1 MANKLYEVL
10 ESRILLLD
18 GGFGTMVQQYGFTEE
33 DYRGERFRDWN
44 VLLKGCNDLLAVTR
58 PGAVREI
65 HVKYLQAGADIIE
78 TDSFNANAVS
88 LADYGLEAYAYEIS
102 RAAAGVA
109 RSAADEFT
117 ARNPL
122 KPRFVAGSMGPTNRT
137 ASMSADVGNP
147 AAREVTFTQLAEAY
161 TEQARGLVDGG
172 ADVLL
177 VETVFDTLNA
187 KAALYAI
194 DTLAAQLGR
203 AIPVMI
209 SGTLADASGRTLSG
223 QTVEAFYASVSHARL
238 LSVGFNCAYGAR
250 QLMPYLERLAAV
262 AEFRISA
269 HPNAGLPN
277 VMGGYDETPEMFA
290 RDVGE
295 YMRRG
300 LVNIVGGCCGT
311 TPAHIFELAK
321 IAGNYAPRPVPAPK
335 HVTTLSGLEPLRI
348 VPEANFVNV
357 GERTNVAGSAKFA
370 RLIREGNY
378 EEALSVA
385 RAQVDAGA
393 QIVDVCMD
401 DGLIDG
407 AEAMRTF
414 LNLMASEPEIARVP
428 AMIDSSKWEVLVAG
442 LQVTQGKAVVNSISL
457 KEGEAEFLRR
467 AQEIH
472 RYGAAAVVM
481 LFDERGQADTYER
494 KTEVASVAR
503 AQVDAGA
510 QIVDVCM
517 DDGLIDGAEAMRTFL
532 NLMASEPEI
541 ARVPAMI
548 DSSKWEVLVA
558 GLQVTQGKAVVNS
571 ISLKEG
577 EAEFLRRAQEIHRY
591 GAAAV
596 VMLFDERGQAD
607 TYERK
612 TEVASRAYKLLTD
625 AGFPAEDII
634 FDPNVLAVA
643 TGIPEH
649 DSYAKAFIDATRW
662 IKHNLPH
669 AKVSGGV
676 SNLSFAFRGN
686 NAVREA
692 MHSAFLYHAIRAG
705 MDMGIVNPQMVRV
718 YSEIEPELLERVEDV
733 ILCRRPDAAE
743 RLTEYAQQVRTV
755 AQTQPQAPDAWRAGT
770 LGERIG
776 HAMLKGVADFI
787 EQDALEGYETLGS
800 PMAVIDTLLMP
811 AMEHVGTLF
820 GEGKMFLPQVVKT
833 ARVMKRA
840 VAALTPYIEQGA
852 AGVSNRAGK
861 VLIATVKG
869 DVHDIGKNIVA
880 VVMACNG
887 YEIKDL
893 GVMVESQRIVDEAVA
908 WGADCICLSGLIT
921 PSLDEMAHVCEE
933 LERRALR
940 IPVIIGGATTS
951 DLHTAVKIAPVYA
964 GVVVHSPNASR
975 NSQILAQLLGSDGA
989 LYADK
994 VRTGQQAMRS
1004 EYEHAERTRNLIPIA
1019 EARKA
1024 RKGATPHRPVVP
1036 AHPGRMVFPDF
1047 DVADAEPYIDW
1058 NFFFPAWGL
1067 KGRYPEILDHPEK
1080 GEEAR
1085 KVFADAQAL
1094 LARIRD
1100 ERLLTLQAAVGIFP
1114 ARSEGDD
1121 IWITDPKGREHRLA
1135 MLRNQTRGQENLSLA
1150 DFIAP
1155 KGDWIG
1161 CFAVTA
1167 GIGLKELCEK
1177 FRAAGDD
1184 YNAIMAKLLA
1194 DRLTEAFAE
1203 AVHSFVRRQMW
1214 GYETG
1219 EAPTPRQVIRGEYR
1233 GRRMAF
1239 GYPAS
1244 PDHSLKREVFDL
1256 LAAELTTGMKL
1267 TENYMVD
1274 PGEALCGLL
1283 LADADYFSVGTVDTE
1298 QLLDYARRLG
1308 LDVELVKKLIPHN
1321 I

>member
-1 MANKLYEVL
+1 MANTLYKAL

-18 GGFGTMVQQYGFTEE
+18 GGFGTMVQQYGLTEE
-33 DYRGERFRDWN
+33 DYRGERFRDWT
-44 VLLKGCNDLLAVTR
+44 VQLKGCNDLLALTR
-58 PGAVREI
+58 PDAVREI

-102 RAAAGVA
+102 RAAAAVA

-137 ASMSADVGNP
+137 ASMSADVANP
-147 AAREVTFTQLAEAY
+147 ASREVTFAYLAEAY
-161 TEQARGLVDGG
+161 TDQARGLMDGG
-172 ADVLL
+172 ADILL
-177 VETVFDTLNA
+177 VETIFDTLNA

-194 DTLAAQLGR
+194 NTLAAKLGR
-203 AIPVMI
+203 EIPVMV

-223 QTVEAFYASVSHARL
+223 QTVEAFCASMSHARL
-238 LSVGFNCAYGAR
+238 LSIGFNCAYGAR
-250 QLMPYLERLAAV
+250 ELLPYLERLAET

-290 RDVGE
+290 EDVGE

-311 TPAHIFELAK
+311 TPAHIFELSK
-321 IAGNYAPRPVPAPK
+321 IAGNYAPRPLPAPK
-335 HVTTLSGLEPLRI
+335 HITTLSGLEPLRI
-348 VPEANFVNV
+348 VPEANFVNI

-407 AEAMRTF
+407 VQAMRTF

-428 AMIDSSKWEVLVAG
+428 TMIDSSKWEVLVAG
-442 LQVTQGKAVVNSISL
+442 LEVTQGKAVVNSISL

-467 AQEIH
+467 AREIH
-472 RYGAAAVVM
+472 RFGAAAVVM
-481 LFDERGQADTYER
+481 LFDERGQADTCSR
-494 KTEVASVAR
+494 KIEVA
-503 AQVDAGA
+503 G
-510 QIVDVCM
+510 
-517 DDGLIDGAEAMRTFL
+517 
-532 NLMASEPEI
+532 
-541 ARVPAMI
+541 
-548 DSSKWEVLVA
+548 
-558 GLQVTQGKAVVNS
+558 
-571 ISLKEG
+571 
-577 EAEFLRRAQEIHRY
+577 
-591 GAAAV
+591 
-596 VMLFDERGQAD
+596 
-607 TYERK
+607 
-612 TEVASRAYKLLTD
+612 RAYHLLTD

-634 FDPNVLAVA
+634 FDPNILAVA

-649 DSYAKAFIDATRW
+649 DGYAKAFIDATRW
-662 IKHNLPH
+662 IKENLPH

-733 ILCRRPDAAE
+733 ILCRRADAAE
-743 RLTEYAQQVRTV
+743 RLTEYAQQVRTI
-755 AQTQPQAPDAWRAGT
+755 AQTQPQAPDAWRSGT
-770 LGERIG
+770 LEERIG
-776 HAMLKGVADFI
+776 HAMLKGVADYV
-787 EQDALEGYETLGS
+787 EQDALEGYQALGN

-811 AMEHVGTLF
+811 AMERVGTLF

-840 VAALTPYIEQGA
+840 VAALTPYIEQGTAGA
-852 AGVSNRAGK
+852 ASSAGK

-933 LERRALR
+933 LERRSLR

-975 NSQILAQLLGSDGA
+975 NSQILAQLLGPDGE

-994 VRTGQQAMRS
+994 IRAEQQALRS
-1004 EYEHAERTRNLIPIA
+1004 EYQRAERTRNLVPLDQ
-1019 EARKA
+1019 ARKSRENA
-1024 RKGATPHRPVVP
+1024 AAHRPVVP

-1047 DVADAEPYIDW
+1047 DVADTEPYIDW

-1067 KGRYPEILDHPEK
+1067 KGRYPEILDHPER
-1080 GEEAR
+1080 GAEAR
-1085 KVFADAQAL
+1085 KLFADAQAL

-1121 IWITDPKGREHRLA
+1121 ILVTDPKGREHRLA
-1135 MLRNQTRGQENLSLA
+1135 MLRNQTRGQENRSLA

-1155 KGDWIG
+1155 DGDWIG

-1167 GIGLKELCEK
+1167 GIGLKELAEK

-1203 AVHSFVRRQMW
+1203 AVHVFVRRQMW
-1214 GYETG
+1214 GYEQD
-1219 EAPTPRQVIRGEYR
+1219 EAPAPAQVVRGEYR

-1267 TENYMVD
+1267 TENYMID

-1283 LADADYFSVGTVDTE
+1283 FADADYFCVGAIDTE
-1298 QLLDYARRLG
+1298 QLLDYARRRG
-1308 LDVELVKKLIPHN
+1308 MDAGQIRKLIPHN

>member
-494 KTEVASVAR
+494 KTEVAS
-503 AQVDAGA
+503 
-510 QIVDVCM
+510 
-517 DDGLIDGAEAMRTFL
+517 
-532 NLMASEPEI
+532 
-541 ARVPAMI
+541 
-548 DSSKWEVLVA
+548 
-558 GLQVTQGKAVVNS
+558 
-571 ISLKEG
+571 
-577 EAEFLRRAQEIHRY
+577 
-591 GAAAV
+591 
-596 VMLFDERGQAD
+596 
-607 TYERK
+607 
-612 TEVASRAYKLLTD
+612 RAYKLLTD

-692 MHSAFLYHAIRAG
+692 MHSVFLYHAIAAG
-705 MDMGIVNPQMVRV
+705 MDMGIVNPQLLQV
-718 YSEIEPELLERVEDV
+718 YSDIEPALLERVEDV
-733 ILCRRPDAAE
+733 VLCRRADAAE
-743 RLTEYAQQVRTV
+743 RLIDYAQHLRTDTAAEGAAHEEAWRTRPLPERIEYALLRGVTDHIE
-755 AQTQPQAPDAWRAGT
+755 TDT
-770 LGERIG
+770 LEAYR
-776 HAMLKGVADFI
+776 
-787 EQDALEGYETLGS
+787 ELGD
-800 PMAVIDTLLMP
+800 PMQVIDRLLMR
-811 AMEHVGTLF
+811 AMARVGELF
-820 GEGKMFLPQVVKT
+820 GQGKMFLPQVVKS

-840 VAALTPYIEQGA
+840 VGVLTPYIEQNA
-852 AGVSNRAGK
+852 AGRNSAGK
-861 VLIATVKG
+861 VIVATVKG

-887 YEIKDL
+887 YEIRDL
-893 GVMVESQRIVDEAVA
+893 GVMVEAQRIVDEAAA
-908 WGADCICLSGLIT
+908 WGADAICLSGLIT
-921 PSLDEMAHVCEE
+921 PSLDEMIHVVEE
-933 LERRALR
+933 AERRSLH
-940 IPVIIGGATTS
+940 IPFIIGGATTS
-951 DLHTAVKIAPVYA
+951 DLHTAVKIAPCTAAPVIHSRDASENNRILAALLGPDREIYVA
-964 GVVVHSPNASR
+964 GVQAR
-975 NSQILAQLLGSDGA
+975 
-989 LYADK
+989 
-994 VRTGQQAMRS
+994 QQRLRDD
-1004 EYEHAERTRNLIPIA
+1004 YLRRERLRNLIPVADARRNRRPRPASQIA
-1019 EARKA
+1019 
-1024 RKGATPHRPVVP
+1024 P
-1036 AHPGRMVFPDF
+1036 AAHTGRLVFPDF
-1047 DVADAEPYIDW
+1047 DIADVEPFIDW

-1067 KGRYPEILDHPEK
+1067 KGRCPDLFDHPER
-1080 GEEAR
+1080 GDEAR
-1085 KVFADAQAL
+1085 KLFDDAQAL
-1094 LARIRD
+1094 LHRIAD
-1100 ERLLTLQAAVGIFP
+1100 ERLLTLQGVVGIYP
-1114 ARSEGDD
+1114 AVSRGDD
-1121 IWITDPKGREHRLA
+1121 ILLTDAKGRRHTLP
-1135 MLRNQTRGQENLSLA
+1135 MLRNQTRGAENLCLS
-1150 DFIAP
+1150 DFIADRRD
-1155 KGDWIG
+1155 GATDYIG
-1161 CFAVTA
+1161 AFALTA
-1167 GIGLKELCEK
+1167 GIGLQELCDK
-1177 FRAAGDD
+1177 FRSEGDD
-1184 YNAIMAKLLA
+1184 YSAIMAKLLA

-1203 AVHSFVRRQMW
+1203 VVHSFVRRQMW
-1214 GYETG
+1214 GYETA
-1219 EAPTPRQVIRGEYR
+1219 EAPTPQQVIAGEYR

-1244 PDHSLKREVFDL
+1244 PDHSLKREIFDL
-1256 LAAELTTGMKL
+1256 LAVEQTTRMRL
-1267 TENYMVD
+1267 TENWMIS
-1274 PGEALCGLL
+1274 PGEALCGLFFS
-1283 LADADYFSVGTVDTE
+1283 DARYFSVGQIDAE
-1298 QLLDYARRLG
+1298 QLRDYAERRG
-1308 LDVELVKKLIPHN
+1308 LAVETVEKIIPN
-1321 I
+1321 NV

>member
-1 MANKLYEVL
+1 MINNIHKAL
-10 ESRILLLD
+10 EERILLLD

-33 DYRGERFRDWN
+33 DYRGEVFRDWS
-44 VLLKGCNDLLAVTR
+44 VQLKGCNDLLALTR
-58 PGAVREI
+58 PDAVREI

-88 LADYGLEAYAYEIS
+88 LADYGLESHSYAIS
-102 RAAAGVA
+102 RAAAEVA
-109 RSAADEFT
+109 RNAADEFT

-137 ASMSADVGNP
+137 ASMSADVANP
-147 AAREVTFTQLAEAY
+147 AVREVTFSQLAAAY
-161 TEQARGLVDGG
+161 TEQAQGLIDGG
-172 ADVLL
+172 ADMLL
-177 VETVFDTLNA
+177 VETIFDTLNA

-194 DTLAAQLGR
+194 DSLCEKRGR
-203 AIPVMI
+203 TIPVMV

-223 QTVEAFYASVSHARL
+223 QTVEAFYASMSHARL
-238 LSVGFNCAYGAR
+238 LSVGFNCAYGAK
-250 QLMPYLERLAAV
+250 QLLPYLERLAAIS
-262 AEFRISA
+262 EFRISA

-290 RDVGE
+290 ADVEE
-295 YMRRG
+295 YLRRG
-300 LVNIVGGCCGT
+300 LINIIGGCCGT
-311 TPAHIFELAK
+311 TPAHIFELSK
-321 IAGNYAPRPVPAPK
+321 LVGNYSPRPVPAPK
-335 HVTTLSGLEPLRI
+335 HITVLSGLEQLRI

-370 RLIREGNY
+370 RLIREQNY

-407 AEAMRTF
+407 VEAMRTF

-428 AMIDSSKWEVLVAG
+428 TMIDSSKWEVLLAG
-442 LQVTQGKAVVNSISL
+442 LEVSQGKAVVNSISL

-467 AQEIH
+467 AREIH

-481 LFDERGQADTYER
+481 LFDEQGQADTFDR
-494 KTEVASVAR
+494 KIEVA
-503 AQVDAGA
+503 
-510 QIVDVCM
+510 
-517 DDGLIDGAEAMRTFL
+517 E
-532 NLMASEPEI
+532 
-541 ARVPAMI
+541 
-548 DSSKWEVLVA
+548 
-558 GLQVTQGKAVVNS
+558 
-571 ISLKEG
+571 
-577 EAEFLRRAQEIHRY
+577 
-591 GAAAV
+591 
-596 VMLFDERGQAD
+596 
-607 TYERK
+607 
-612 TEVASRAYKLLTD
+612 RAYKLLTE
-625 AGFPAEDII
+625 AGFPAEDIV
-634 FDPNVLAVA
+634 FDPNILAVA

-649 DSYAKAFIDATRW
+649 DGYAKAFIDAVRW
-662 IKHNLPH
+662 IKENLPH
-669 AKVSGGV
+669 VKISGGV

-705 MDMGIVNPQMVRV
+705 MDMGIVNPQLLRV
-718 YSEIEPELLERVEDV
+718 YSQIEPELLERVEDV

-743 RLTEYAQQVRTV
+743 RLTEYAQEVRQT
-755 AQTQPQAPDAWRAGT
+755 ADTQPQAPDAWRSEALT
-770 LGERIG
+770 DRID
-776 HAMLKGVADFI
+776 HAMLKGIADFV
-787 EQDALEGYETLGS
+787 EQDALEGYRELGS

-811 AMEHVGTLF
+811 AMERVGTLF

-852 AGVSNRAGK
+852 EAAAGKAGK

-887 YEIKDL
+887 YDIKDL
-893 GVMVESQRIVDEAVA
+893 GVMVESSRIVDEAAA

-933 LERRALR
+933 LEHRNLR

-951 DLHTAVKIAPVYA
+951 DLHTAVKIAPVYS
-964 GVVVHSPNASR
+964 GIVVHSPNASR
-975 NSQILAQLLGSDGA
+975 NSQILSRLLGPDRD
-989 LYADK
+989 LFETKVKAD
-994 VRTGQQAMRS
+994 QQALRS
-1004 EYEHAERTRNLIPIA
+1004 DYRRAEQQRQLIPIA
-1019 EARKA
+1019 EIRKT
-1024 RKGATPHRPVVP
+1024 RISLPVHEPVQP
-1036 AHPGRMVFPDF
+1036 LHPGRMVFPDF
-1047 DVADAEPYIDW
+1047 DVADAVPFIDW

-1085 KVFADAQAL
+1085 KLFADAQAL
-1094 LARIRD
+1094 LGRIG
-1100 ERLLTLQAAVGIFP
+1100 EQRLLTLQAAVGIFP
-1114 ARSEGDD
+1114 ARSQDDD
-1121 IWITDPKGREHRLA
+1121 IFVTDSKGREICLP
-1135 MLRNQTRGQENLSLA
+1135 MLRNQTRNEDNRSLA
-1150 DFIAP
+1150 DYISP
-1155 KGDWIG
+1155 GGDWIG

-1167 GIGLKELCEK
+1167 GIGLKELAEK
-1177 FRAAGDD
+1177 FRADGDE
-1184 YNAIMAKLLA
+1184 YNAIMSKLLA

-1203 AVHSFVRRQMW
+1203 AVHRFVRREMW

-1219 EAPTPRQVIRGEYR
+1219 EPLAAAQIIRGEYR
-1233 GRRMAF
+1233 GKRMAF
-1239 GYPAS
+1239 GYPAT

-1256 LAAELTTGMKL
+1256 LAAERTTGMRL
-1267 TENYMVD
+1267 TENYMID

-1283 LADADYFSVGTVDTE
+1283 LADADYFPVGKIDSK
-1298 QLLDYARRLG
+1298 QLLDYAGRRG
-1308 LDVELVKKLIPHN
+1308 LEVDEVKKLIPN
-1321 I
+1321 NV

>member
-137 ASMSADVGNP
+137 ASMSADVGHP

-290 RDVGE
+290 RDVSE

-385 RAQVDAGA
+385 RAQDDAGA

-467 AQEIH
+467 AQEI
-472 RYGAAAVVM
+472 
-481 LFDERGQADTYER
+481 
-494 KTEVASVAR
+494 
-503 AQVDAGA
+503 
-510 QIVDVCM
+510 
-517 DDGLIDGAEAMRTFL
+517 
-532 NLMASEPEI
+532 P
-541 ARVPAMI
+541 
-548 DSSKWEVLVA
+548 
-558 GLQVTQGKAVVNS
+558 
-571 ISLKEG
+571 
-577 EAEFLRRAQEIHRY
+577 RY

-1024 RKGATPHRPVVP
+1024 RKGAPPHRPVVP

-1047 DVADAEPYIDW
+1047 DVADAEAYINVTFHREGIKQAVRPDGSVEW
-1058 NFFFPAWGL
+1058 HVVRRRPGTVGISAAIQKKYDVEVVPHLICGGQSKYDIEDALIDLDFLGLHNVLALRGDKSQNEKFFMPHPQGHTHAVDLVRQIAAMNRGQFVDGEVEECHHSKFSIGVAG
-1067 KGRYPEILDHPEK
+1067 YPEMH
-1080 GEEAR
+1080 EEAASPEADIACLKA
-1085 KVFADAQAL
+1085 KVDAGAEYVVTQL
-1094 LARIRD
+1094 FYDNARFFDYVRRCREAGITVPIIPGIKPLSTVRH
-1100 ERLLTLQAAVGIFP
+1100 LTLLPQTFGCHIPEELGREVL
-1114 ARSEGDD
+1114 RHKD
-1121 IWITDPKGREHRLA
+1121 DPKAVRE
-1135 MLRNQTRGQENLSLA
+1135 
-1150 DFIAP
+1150 
-1155 KGDWIG
+1155 IG
-1161 CFAVTA
+1161 TEWAVA
-1167 GIGLKELCEK
+1167 QS
-1177 FRAAGDD
+1177 R
-1184 YNAIMAKLLA
+1184 
-1194 DRLTEAFAE
+1194 
-1203 AVHSFVRRQMW
+1203 
-1214 GYETG
+1214 
-1219 EAPTPRQVIRGEYR
+1219 
-1233 GRRMAF
+1233 
-1239 GYPAS
+1239 
-1244 PDHSLKREVFDL
+1244 
-1256 LAAELTTGMKL
+1256 
-1267 TENYMVD
+1267 
-1274 PGEALCGLL
+1274 
-1283 LADADYFSVGTVDTE
+1283 
-1298 QLLDYARRLG
+1298 
-1308 LDVELVKKLIPHN
+1308 ELVEAGVPVLHYYPMGKADN
-1321 I
+1321 IIKIAKAIF